1 LNDAILA
8 FREGIAL
15 EQEAKRSRE
24 ETIRR
29 ARSVAS
35 QRNLQGDFEIRIKK
49 ALEHSHC
56 RDGEWQYN
64 LGASYALAGQRQD
77 ALMQCKNLREL
88 GGLDLADDLL
98 EFINE
103 CSDELLA
110 NPETKGLLVQ
120 ILNARV
126 REVQARIKTWPK
138 SSGIL
143 KTRPVTQV
151 RAPKANWVRLSRANT
166 EVCQGFSLLKGT
178 NMRYLVTFLVCLLI
192 IPLIQMTPSAQTQSP
207 APKPPDTVYL
217 LKPAHI
223 FDGESAQLHDGWV
236 VLVRGEKIE
245 AVGPA
250 SEIKAPADAKVIDL
264 PGMTLMPGLI
274 EAHSHVLLHPYSET
288 VWNDQVAREALSLR
302 VARATNHLRSTLM
315 AGFTTIRDLGT
326 EGAGYADVGLKQAV
340 QQGIIPGPRMVVA
353 TRAIVATGSYGPKG
367 YAPEWNVP
375 QGAEEADGSDSLTRV
390 VREQIGK
397 GADWVKVYADYRWGA
412 GGLAHATFTLEE
424 LKLAVEVAKSA
435 GIPVSAHA
443 TSTEGMRRAIL
454 AGVETIEHGDGG
466 TPEIFR
472 LMKERGTAL
481 CPTLSVASGA
491 NIDKKK
497 IVFKQAL
504 DAGVTIASGSDVG
517 VFAHGDNAREI
528 ETMVAWG
535 MPIIDA
541 LRSATSVDARV
552 LHLEDRVGQVK
563 TGLFADLI
571 AVEGDPT
578 KDIAALRRVRLI
590 MKNGMIYK
598 QP

>member
-1 LNDAILA
+1 M
-8 FREGIAL
+8 R
-15 EQEAKRSRE
+15 
-24 ETIRR
+24 
-29 ARSVAS
+29 
-35 QRNLQGDFEIRIKK
+35 
-49 ALEHSHC
+49 H
-56 RDGEWQYN
+56 
-64 LGASYALAGQRQD
+64 
-77 ALMQCKNLREL
+77 
-88 GGLDLADDLL
+88 
-98 EFINE
+98 
-103 CSDELLA
+103 
-110 NPETKGLLVQ
+110 LV
-120 ILNARV
+120 
-126 REVQARIKTWPK
+126 
-138 SSGIL
+138 S
-143 KTRPVTQV
+143 
-151 RAPKANWVRLSRANT
+151 
-166 EVCQGFSLLKGT
+166 
-178 NMRYLVTFLVCLLI
+178 FLVCSLI
-192 IPLIQMTPSAQTQSP
+192 VSVLQMTPSAQTQSP
-207 APKPPDTVYL
+207 APKPPDAVYL

-236 VLVRGEKIE
+236 VLVSGEKIE

-250 SEIKAPADAKVIDL
+250 NEIKAPADAKVIEL

-302 VARATNHLRSTLM
+302 IARATNHLRSTLF

-340 QQGIIPGPRMVVA
+340 EQGIIPGPRMIVV
-353 TRAIVATGSYGPKG
+353 TRAIVATGTYGPKG
-367 YAPEWNVP
+367 YASEWNVP
-375 QGAEEADGSDSLTRV
+375 QGAEEADGVDGLTRV

-397 GADWVKVYADYRWGA
+397 GADWIKVYADYRWGA
-412 GGLAHATFTLEE
+412 GGLAHPTFTLEE

-466 TPEIFR
+466 TPEVFR

-491 NIDKKK
+491 NVEKKK

-504 DAGVTIASGSDVG
+504 AAGVIIASGSDAG

-535 MPIIDA
+535 MPILDA
-541 LRSATSVDARV
+541 LRAATSVDARV
-552 LHLEDRVGQVK
+552 LHLEDRIGRVK
-563 TGLFADLI
+563 PGLWADLI

-578 KDIAALRRVRLI
+578 RDISALRRVRLV
-590 MKNGMIYK
+590 MKGGVIYK